1 MIFSKKKFLLLAIS
15 CWLLTIGNLVS
26 AQEESSPILEQK
38 EKQSEI
44 KKIKNCEGI
53 SYFCEKNGS
62 VSKEGHESSFESY
75 NKFGDLIETIL
86 YSPDEKI
93 SEITQCEYDS
103 AGKLMEEEKII
114 PNVPTQTHIYYYAQN
129 EVLDFGNVFMD
140 SEIVHTCTYYYDNNQ
155 LSEIIIEHHIAI
167 EKDVPAQEIILYK
180 YDDKGNTIKEEDYE
194 INLSSER
201 TGSDSNDE
209 KPIYKVIKLISKT
222 DFVYDNNSRI
232 IQSSQYDAKTCV
244 SKTEF
249 KYDAKGNMTEEIYYK
264 DCAEKPEYV
273 IKYEY
278 SYY

>member
-180 YDDKGNTIKEEDYE
+180 YDDKGNTIKEED
-194 INLSSER
+194 
-201 TGSDSNDE
+201 
-209 KPIYKVIKLISKT
+209 
-222 DFVYDNNSRI
+222 
-232 IQSSQYDAKTCV
+232 
-244 SKTEF
+244 
-249 KYDAKGNMTEEIYYK
+249 
-264 DCAEKPEYV
+264 
-273 IKYEY
+273 
-278 SYY
+278 